1 MDNIL
6 RMQVQKVSLVKVRA
20 LLDLL
25 EHLDLEEKLAE
36 QDLKVGTT
44 AVFTL
49 IYTVTVEKSLI
60 FFTMLLATGD
70 RGLQGDHGLPG
81 FPGEKGEHGLPGIG
95 FPGPAGP
102 KGTFQNFQNVPTLR
116 GCARNCFHGIQIYCT

>member
-6 RMQVQKVSLVKVRA
+6 LMQVQKVSQVRVRA

-36 QDLKVGTT
+36 QDLKVSNAT
-44 AVFTL
+44 VFTL
-49 IYTVTVEKSLI
+49 IHTVTAEKSLI
-60 FFTMLLATGD
+60 FFTMLLTTGD
-70 RGLQGDHGLPG
+70 KGLQGDRGLPG

-95 FPGPAGP
+95 LPGPTGP
-102 KGTFQNFQNVPTLR
+102 KGTFQNFQHVPTLR
-116 GCARNCFHGIQIYCT
+116 GCARDCFHCIQIT